1 MKRSWLLTTLIAA
14 AALAWPCA
22 AAADGGVKGGVAV
35 STLANAGAWSWG
47 TGYTVGAFTSVRLFE
62 LVRLQPEILVTRKA
76 ASAQLTDGVTSA
88 TSTVRLDYLE
98 FPILLARALRSG
110 GGWRPVVYGGGF
122 LAARLRARA
131 TSQVGDARIDEDL
144 ADETRATDAGAV
156 AGVRLEI
163 PGRGARWLVDLRY
176 CHGLTQVSDAA
187 AAQGGRTR
195 SFEISAGIAWPRSQ

>member
-1 MKRSWLLTTLIAA
+1 MKRACLLTILLA

-47 TGYTVGAFTSVRLFE
+47 TGYTVGAFASVRLFE

-76 ASAQLTDGVTSA
+76 TSAQLDDGVTSA
-88 TSTVRLDYLE
+88 TSTVKIDYLE
-98 FPILLARALRSG
+98 FPLVLARALRSG

-122 LAARLRARA
+122 VAARLRARA
-131 TSQVGDARIDEDL
+131 TSQVGDASIDEDL
-144 ADETRATDAGAV
+144 ADEIRSTDAGVV
-156 AGVRLEI
+156 AGIRIEI
-163 PGRGARWLVDLRY
+163 PGRGARWLVDVRY
-176 CHGLTQVSDAA
+176 CHGLTQVSDHG

-195 SFEISAGIAWPRSQ
+195 SVEIAAGLAWPRSR